1 MSSTLPLLAP
11 WRRLVVVVVINFFAL
26 LPFSSPMGAL
36 LVVSSTLPLLTWWR
50 RLVVVIIV
58 VLLIYAGGLEV
69 FVDFAVY

>member
-1 MSSTLPLLAP
+1 MSSTLPLLAL
-11 WRRLVVVVVINFFAL
+11 WRRLVVVVIDFFAFL
-26 LPFSSPMGAL
+26 LFGSPMGAL

-50 RLVVVIIV
+50 RLAVVIIV